1 LCNFNSLRL
10 KRCWSSHFFLQFFC
24 TLQVVFDYMTTLG
37 FSQNVYTLAWSHP
50 RQPLDGD
57 VDKTLQQLKFDTRML
72 LFVQEKFTDEED

>member
-1 LCNFNSLRL
+1 
-10 KRCWSSHFFLQFFC
+10 
-24 TLQVVFDYMTTLG
+24 MTTLG